1 MCMLENKNWLLEDED
16 FEDWYEEYG
25 LDEETF
31 EDDGWIDLRGCDLSS
46 CLDVDD
52 YESYMYEHG
61 FDGFYN
67 DPTMASHEEF
77 EDDEELDF
85 SDDTEF
91 EEVDVAPLVSIW
103 IEKETLELLKKL
115 DEEYDED
122 SDEIIYGLEDV
133 LSEIYYDMCQ
143 GRIRRETCLDYR
155 LDMLYSDKIND
166 WVLYNID
173 IVKTYLR

>member
-31 EDDGWIDLRGCDLSS
+31 EDDGWVDLRGCDLSS
-46 CLDVDD
+46 CLDADD

-133 LSEIYYDMCQ
+133 LSEIYYDMCK